1 MYMSRSLMTE
11 CVRPNLAIRSRSSMC
26 FEGRNVVLEQ
36 AGSRSRFREKAD
48 TANDAEVVSFRAS
61 SLFSKFNTM
70 STWVTYAYLD
80 YKRQKCNSYLVS
92 AECADRMCFLKI
104 FSDSEVKSQN
114 RQSSSTSSSTS
125 LCLWSLFLSSPLAFD
140 LAFVTRTLL
149 DLPMLSSD
157 LALTPSTCF
166 DLVRLFG
173 ILWSSG
179 QMG

>member
-1 MYMSRSLMTE
+1 MMCGCSMYMSRSLMTECFLCPMMCGCSMYMSRSLMTE
-11 CVRPNLAIRSRSSMC
+11 CVRPNLAIRSRISMC

-36 AGSRSRFREKAD
+36 SGSRSRFREKAD

-61 SLFSKFNTM
+61 S
-70 STWVTYAYLD
+70 
-80 YKRQKCNSYLVS
+80 LVS

-140 LAFVTRTLL
+140 LAFVTRTFL
-149 DLPMLSSD
+149 DLSLLSSD
-157 LALTPSTCF
+157 LALTHSTCF

-179 QMG
+179 

>member
-36 AGSRSRFREKAD
+36 AGSRSRFREEAD

-61 SLFSKFNTM
+61 S
-70 STWVTYAYLD
+70 
-80 YKRQKCNSYLVS
+80 LVS

-125 LCLWSLFLSSPLAFD
+125 LCLWSLFLSSPLAF
-140 LAFVTRTLL
+140 VTRTLL

-173 ILWSSG
+173 ILWSSDLKH
-179 QMG
+179 MISRYFTMIFSPC

>member
-11 CVRPNLAIRSRSSMC
+11 CVPPNLAIRSRSSMC
-26 FEGRNVVLEQ
+26 FEGRNVVAEQ

-70 STWVTYAYLD
+70 STWVD
-80 YKRQKCNSYLVS
+80 YKRQKCNFYLVS
-92 AECADRMCFLKI
+92 AECSDRMCFLKI

-114 RQSSSTSSSTS
+114 RQSCSTSSSTS
-125 LCLWSLFLSSPLAFD
+125 LCSLFLSSPPAFD
-140 LAFVTRTLL
+140 LAFVTRTFL
-149 DLPMLSSD
+149 DLALLSSD
-157 LALTPSTCF
+157 LALTASTCF

-173 ILWSSG
+173 ILLLWS
-179 QMG
+179 MGSLVTISP